1 MSKWT
6 FEVKPIFIP
15 DFRSMPPL
23 FGWNRYIL
31 EGMGT
36 TCSFDYITRTVSYR
50 SFILGM
56 FFGGFVLPLLIII
69 VCYISI
75 YVTVR
80 SHQRTFRNTDKMR
93 IHKMSRKRMM
103 RGKRQTTKYNQAV
116 EYKTAKTAMLAR
128 AVLLHCMDTVCHSRT
143 YWRIWKQQF
152 TFPVNINST
161 VYFRQNVNP
170 VQSIPVLT
178 GSPKIPTEQVM
189 LLLKGPEYPSRFR
202 RQAGMDSSRR
212 LADFLRGDTNS
223 HSSFSS
229 VEPRSPV
236 KRDVN
241 GCPELRI
248 NYSHRKLQYQPTSE
262 TSVPEDDK
270 AEESS
275 DPEHHVMVKLVKVK
289 TESVLEKPS
298 DTADQL

>member
-1 MSKWT
+1 
-6 FEVKPIFIP
+6 
-15 DFRSMPPL
+15 MPPL

-36 TCSFDYITRTVSYR
+36 TCSFDYITRSVSYR

-93 IHKMSRKRMM
+93 MHKMSRKRMM

-116 EYKTAKTAMLAR
+116 EYKTAKTAMLA
-128 AVLLHCMDTVCHSRT
+128 VLFYCIAWTPYATVAL
-143 YWRIWKQQF
+143 IGEF
-152 TFPVNINST
+152 GNSSSLSPLIST
-161 VYFRQNVNP
+161 LPCIFAKMSTLYNPFLYSLVHPRFRQ
-170 VQSIPVLT
+170 
-178 GSPKIPTEQVM
+178 KVM

-223 HSSFSS
+223 RSSFSS

-241 GCPELRI
+241 DCPQLRI
-248 NYSHRKLQYQPTSE
+248 NYIHRKLQYQPTSE

-270 AEESS
+270 VMESS
-275 DPEHHVMVKLVKVK
+275 DPENLVIVKLVKVK
-289 TESVLEKPS
+289 TESLSEEPS
-298 DTADQL
+298 DTADDSCNIKL